1 MKLEREMT
9 ISTAEEMC
17 EIMCGGPE
25 PEPETRPMTQVDR
38 ILRHLED
45 YGSITQAEAMNDYGI
60 MRLASRISDMRKR
73 GYQIISERVS
83 SKNRYGETVSYARYS
98 LKEDDNETRGNQDTE
113 GLS

>member
-17 EIMCGGPE
+17 ELMCGGPE
-25 PEPETRPMTQVDR
+25 PEPKPMTQVDR

-45 YGSITQAEAMNDYGI
+45 YGSITQAEAMNEYGI
-60 MRLASRISDMRKR
+60 MRLASRISDMRKL
-73 GYQIISERVS
+73 GYPIISERVS

-98 LKEDDNETRGNQDTE
+98 LKEDDNETRDHGQTE
-113 GLS
+113 GMS